1 MDRLIILSCALLWLG
16 PQNWAKKPELPAIFT
31 CYGRIC
37 LTGLRWRP
45 PSIWGDHPYQSI
57 EGVLVNQSTATL
69 SLVHV
74 TFAIKSGA
82 NLAVTATGLFDGEIP
97 PGGRWYFVADIVL
110 ESSRLIYLT
119 RSEAVE
125 QSCTARIGSER
136 EDVRKTLPFEPL
148 FGPYSR
154 SERKAWEKIHG
165 KRQQR

>member
-1 MDRLIILSCALLWLG
+1 MNRLIILGSALLCLG
-16 PQNWAKKPELPAIFT
+16 PQAWAKKPELPAIST

-45 PSIWGDHPYQSI
+45 PSIWGDHPNQSI

-69 SLVHV
+69 SFVHV

-82 NLAVTATGLFDGEIP
+82 NLAATATALFSGVEIP
-97 PGGRWYFVADIVL
+97 PGGRWYFVADIPL
-110 ESSRLIYLT
+110 ESSLLFFLT

-125 QSCTARIGSER
+125 LSCTARIGSEH

-148 FGPYSR
+148 FSPFNR

-165 KRQQR
+165 KRQR